1 MTKAAL
7 YNYHE
12 PVVSLFRDKLRKA
25 RAAFRLSTVSS
36 LHIDWAPTKFK
47 WNRGEYR

>member
-25 RAAFRLSTVSS
+25 RAAFGLTTVSF
-36 LHIDWAPTKFK
+36 LLIDWTPTKFK
-47 WNRGEYR
+47 WNHGEYR